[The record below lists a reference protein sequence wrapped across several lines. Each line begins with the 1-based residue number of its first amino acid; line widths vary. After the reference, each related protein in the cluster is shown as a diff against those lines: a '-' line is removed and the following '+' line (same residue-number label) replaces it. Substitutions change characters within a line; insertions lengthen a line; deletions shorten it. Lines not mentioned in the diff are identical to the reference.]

1 MHIIGLEKTRNGKKF
16 FVVKNSW
23 GETGKLK
30 GYIKVSEAYFAI
42 NTMTVIVPRAA
53 LNTTLKGKLK
63 IQ

>member
-1 MHIIGLEKTRNGKKF
+1 MHITGLEKTRSGKKF

-23 GETGKLK
+23 GETGKFK

-42 NTMTVIVPRAA
+42 NTITVIMPRAA
-53 LNTTLKGKLK
+53 LSTHLKSKLK